1 MIKYKKSKIDLKIH
15 RKATVK
21 AFQKKIDMLGYKD
34 TYDANIFLNMR
45 LFSSITIFFV
55 LLYLLD
61 WGIFIAPII
70 TIIYYIFLPKVLID
84 KKLEERAMRL
94 DDEGMFFFEVL
105 TLSLETGRNLKT
117 ALDITVKN
125 IDGELSSEFAKALE
139 EVKFG
144 KSLNE
149 ALDNLKKR
157 IPSDTINN
165 IILNIEKSNSLG
177 NRIIDIM
184 YDQIDYIRDKR
195 IMDIKAKIN
204 KVPLKVSVIS
214 VIFFIPLIML
224 LLLSPMIIE
233 FLS

>member
-45 LFSSITIFFV
+45 LFSSIAIFFV

-70 TIIYYIFLPKVLID
+70 TIIYYIFLYKVLID

-105 TLSLETGRNLKT
+105 TLSLETE
-117 ALDITVKN
+117 I
-125 IDGELSSEFAKALE
+125 
-139 EVKFG
+139 
-144 KSLNE
+144 
-149 ALDNLKKR
+149 
-157 IPSDTINN
+157 
-165 IILNIEKSNSLG
+165 
-177 NRIIDIM
+177 
-184 YDQIDYIRDKR
+184 
-195 IMDIKAKIN
+195 
-204 KVPLKVSVIS
+204 
-214 VIFFIPLIML
+214 
-224 LLLSPMIIE
+224 
-233 FLS
+233 